1 MSKREKL
8 SKKGNRVENEGKKWK
23 RGKIKTN
30 EEKEEGGV
38 KSKIILPWI
47 DIDSN

>member
-1 MSKREKL
+1 M
-8 SKKGNRVENEGKKWK
+8 VENEGKKWK
-23 RGKIKTN
+23 RGKRKTK
-30 EEKEEGGV
+30 EEKEEGGGV